1 MDQGVLTNYIFLY
14 LGPPKIK
21 FLGYSFYWLK
31 IVLGHIKEK
40 LMETEAN
47 ESPHYGLLIDSVIKV
62 GLKPGT
68 KSFKIYSLFVTK
80 STVKKIGVPSK
91 KHLL

>member
-1 MDQGVLTNYIFLY
+1 
-14 LGPPKIK
+14 
-21 FLGYSFYWLK
+21 
-31 IVLGHIKEK
+31 
-40 LMETEAN
+40 METEAN